1 MHIDEHLVEKISM
14 LHDPARCRL
23 RSISMVLMGIFFLCG
38 ASVNAQSDYKETIS
52 VLQSLHQDEMQAM
65 HNYQAYAKKAVSQ
78 KYPNIA
84 KLFMTLAASE
94 SVHALNFKSCLA
106 KLGVALEIIPQQ
118 PVTVESTRKN
128 LKFAIAVELEEIDR
142 KYPQVLEQIKPENH
156 AQAIQY
162 IRYAWESEKQHR
174 ELLKKIQSGT
184 GIFFGLLTKRIEG
197 NPYQYFVCHNCGS
210 TLTEIPASACPV
222 CGGPSAKYKEVTL
235 DFDDDVADGKN
246 PDDAWTSGNK
256 GVGEN
261 L

>member
-94 SVHALNFKSCLA
+94 SVHARNFSGCLS
-106 KLGVALEIIPQQ
+106 KLGVAAEQIPPQ
-118 PVTVESTRKN
+118 PIKVHSTRKN

-142 KYPQVLEQIKPENH
+142 KYPEVLEQIKPENY
-156 AQAIQY
+156 AEAIQY
-162 IRYAWESEKQHR
+162 ITYAWESEKQHR
-174 ELLKKIQSGT
+174 KLLKKIKSGT

-210 TLTEIPASACPV
+210 TLTEIPASACPI

-235 DFDDDVADGKN
+235 DSDDEVID
-246 PDDAWTSGNK
+246 
-256 GVGEN
+256 
-261 L
+261 